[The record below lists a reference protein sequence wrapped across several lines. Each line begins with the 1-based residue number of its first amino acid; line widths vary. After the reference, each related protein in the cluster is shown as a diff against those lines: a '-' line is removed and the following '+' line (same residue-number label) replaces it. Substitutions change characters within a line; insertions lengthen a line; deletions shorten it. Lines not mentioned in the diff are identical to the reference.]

1 MEKKTIYK
9 YKNDESYKSNEEYR
23 VVTFING
30 NQDIMKITLWFPE
43 KAFSISLMKYQPKTS
58 HIFGNSDKLFQGSYV
73 SLAGGDDLFFFL
85 S

>member
-30 NQDIMKITLWFPE
+30 NQDIMKIIKELI
-43 KAFSISLMKYQPKTS
+43 K
-58 HIFGNSDKLFQGSYV
+58 DKIK
-73 SLAGGDDLFFFL
+73 
-85 S
+85 